1 MRKKVTR
8 NDIIWT
14 LVLTT
19 IVMLSLDYIIFF
31 VYDSYRSIS
40 ANINSILTMGD
51 FEKHQYILQD
61 MARNK
66 NFTLYTEDIS
76 IIRQGGKPKIAVLMY
91 TRGRFFDT
99 DTYIMF
105 AFEDGTL
112 KTFIKSE
119 TFFHVNESQYPE
131 KSLAAWILEIS
142 DEDAELKCNG
152 KMIARTYSPD
162 IKTAQFIEDKY
173 SKYCYFK
180 NNINHIMG
188 KYGYVEY
195 ER

>member
-1 MRKKVTR
+1 
-8 NDIIWT
+8 
-14 LVLTT
+14 
-19 IVMLSLDYIIFF
+19 
-31 VYDSYRSIS
+31 
-40 ANINSILTMGD
+40 MGN

-61 MARNK
+61 MAHNK

-99 DTYIMF
+99 DTYIISTKEVYSLISDTDTYIMF

-131 KSLAAWILEIS
+131 KTLAAWILEIS